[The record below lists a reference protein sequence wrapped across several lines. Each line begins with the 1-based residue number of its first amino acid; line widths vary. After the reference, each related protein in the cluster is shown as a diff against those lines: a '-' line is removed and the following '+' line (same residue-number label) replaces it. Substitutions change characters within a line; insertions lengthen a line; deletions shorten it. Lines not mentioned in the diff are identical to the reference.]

1 MAANPPSPIPS
12 FLLSEMSVSFQSSF
26 LIPISSLS
34 DDDKPVVACRIQP
47 AMSPTG
53 VRRTFHLAA
62 FLDKSGSMGGER
74 MDGLKR
80 TLDLLID
87 AIPEGDVLTLVPYDN
102 KSTILAK
109 AVVITAETRVTLKA
123 AVQGL
128 HADGGT
134 SLESAL
140 LLLRSEV
147 TSRPEFAPID
157 SLFILTDG
165 EINEGVNSSSGL
177 GRLLY
182 GSTFPDG
189 SVVSGAVPQ
198 GTPVNTLG
206 LGEACNARLLRALAE
221 RNRGVYTYADTGEVL
236 PGMIANV
243 MTGLATEVGRNGR
256 LTIPAGWTCLELGEH
271 TTEALV
277 GSLVHEKDE
286 WVVLQGPA
294 KRDLP
299 AVLPTL
305 TFTWFNGPSEKTV
318 TATLD
323 DTISSKTV
331 AEQLA
336 RCRVATV
343 FQAVTEL
350 LELGNSAEATA
361 KLTAL
366 NAELATSLAK
376 EEASVLRY
384 MAQVDEN
391 LELLRHTYEEG
402 PPPFPPGLRRMGG
415 GGFLAPRGPP
425 SMAPVLSRM
434 HSNTSA
440 VSTQRGFFSRV
451 ASSDPTATVTFS
463 SPHQATTSRTMSQQY
478 SQQEPSNPTPPLSP
492 IRPHHTGVTE
502 ADLRTGI
509 TTAFPAFPV
518 FPSENTLEEAPP
530 VTPPRMPATF
540 ATAETA
546 DVTPTNTVTVP

>member
-1 MAANPPSPIPS
+1 
-12 FLLSEMSVSFQSSF
+12 MSVSFQSSF

-34 DDDKPVVACRIQP
+34 DDAKPVVACRIQP

-53 VRRTFHLAA
+53 VRRTFHMAA
-62 FLDKSGSMGGER
+62 FLDKSGSMSGDR
-74 MDGLKR
+74 MIGLKR

-87 AIPEGDVLTLVPYDN
+87 AIPDGDVLTLVPYDN
-102 KSTILAK
+102 SSTLLAK
-109 AVVITAETRVTLKA
+109 AVVITAESRVTLKA

-147 TSRPEFAPID
+147 TSKPEFPPID

-165 EINEGVNSSSGL
+165 EINDGVSSSSGL

-182 GSTFPDG
+182 GSTLPDG

-236 PGMIANV
+236 PGTVANI

-256 LTIPAGWTCLELGEH
+256 LAIPAGWTCLELGEH

-286 WVVLQGPA
+286 WVVLQGPT

-299 AVLPTL
+299 VALPIL
-305 TFTWFNGPSEKTV
+305 TFTWVHGSAVQTV
-318 TATLD
+318 TAVIED
-323 DTISSKTV
+323 AIPPKVV

-350 LELGNSAEATA
+350 LEAGNPAEATA
-361 KLTAL
+361 RLTAL

-391 LELLRHTYEEG
+391 LELLRDIPAGEVGG
-402 PPPFPPGLRRMGG
+402 PPLPPGLHRARGWGQLFPGG
-415 GGFLAPRGPP
+415 AP

-451 ASSDPTATVTFS
+451 SSNDPSATVVFS
-463 SPHQATTSRTMSQQY
+463 SPTQANTSRNMSSQY
-478 SQQEPSNPTPPLSP
+478 SQEPRNPSPPVSP
-492 IRPHHTGVTE
+492 IRSHSLTAVTE
-502 ADLRTGI
+502 ADLVAGI
-509 TTAFPAFPV
+509 TTAFPIFS
-518 FPSENTLEEAPP
+518 SENVLVNTVAPE
-530 VTPPRMPATF
+530 TPPRPSV
-540 ATAETA
+540 TAFTA
-546 DVTPTNTVTVP
+546 AVTE

>member
-1 MAANPPSPIPS
+1 MMNWRPIHYHPV
-12 FLLSEMSVSFQSSF
+12 LSVLSNMSVSFQSSF

-47 AMSPTG
+47 TMSPTG

-62 FLDKSGSMGGER
+62 FLDKSGSMGGDR
-74 MDGLKR
+74 MTGLQR

-102 KSTILAK
+102 ASTILAK
-109 AVVITAETRVTLKA
+109 AVVITAESRVTLKA

-128 HADGGT
+128 RADGGT

-140 LLLRSEV
+140 LLLRAEV
-147 TSRPEFAPID
+147 TSKPEFPPID

-165 EINEGVNSSSGL
+165 EINDGVSSSSGL
-177 GRLLY
+177 RRLLY
-182 GSTFPDG
+182 GSTLPDG
-189 SVVSGAVPQ
+189 AVVPGAVPP

-221 RNRGVYTYADTGEVL
+221 PNRGVYTYADTGEVL
-236 PGMIANV
+236 PSMVANV

-256 LTIPAGWTCLELGEH
+256 LAIPTGWTCLELGEH

-299 AVLPTL
+299 VVLPTL
-305 TFTWFNGPSEKTV
+305 TFTWVNGTAVHTV
-318 TATLD
+318 TAEIEDAILP
-323 DTISSKTV
+323 KTV

-350 LELGNSAEATA
+350 LELGNPEEATA

-391 LELLRHTYEEG
+391 LELLRAVNSFEMGG
-402 PPPFPPGLRRMGG
+402 PPLPPGLRRMGG
-415 GGFLAPRGPP
+415 GFLPPRGPP

-451 ASSDPTATVTFS
+451 SSNDPTATVTFS
-463 SPHQATTSRTMSQQY
+463 SPHQANTSRTMSSQY
-478 SQQEPSNPTPPLSP
+478 SQQDPSCSSTPPHSP
-492 IRPHHTGVTE
+492 IRPHLTAVTE
-502 ADLRTGI
+502 ADTLAG
-509 TTAFPAFPV
+509 TTNAFPV
-518 FPSENTLEEAPP
+518 GPSGNVLVSTEEPP
-530 VTPPRMPATF
+530 VTPPRTLPNTATVN
-540 ATAETA
+540 
-546 DVTPTNTVTVP
+546 VTIVS

>member
-1 MAANPPSPIPS
+1 
-12 FLLSEMSVSFQSSF
+12 MSVSFQSSF

-62 FLDKSGSMGGER
+62 FLDKSGSMEGER

-165 EINEGVNSSSGL
+165 EINDGVSSSSGL
-177 GRLLY
+177 RRLLY
-182 GSTFPDG
+182 GSTLPDG
-189 SVVSGAVPQ
+189 GVVSGAVPP

-221 RNRGVYTYADTGEVL
+221 PNRGVYTYADTGEVL
-236 PGMIANV
+236 PGMVANV

-256 LTIPAGWTCLELGEH
+256 LMIPAGWTCLELGEH

-299 AVLPTL
+299 ALPTL
-305 TFTWFNGPSEKTV
+305 TFTWVNGSAVHTV
-318 TATLD
+318 TAEIE
-323 DTISSKTV
+323 DTIPPKIV

-350 LELGNSAEATA
+350 LELGNPEEAVA

-366 NAELATSLAK
+366 NTELGTSLAK

-391 LELLRHTYEEG
+391 LELLRGMNSFEMGG
-402 PPPFPPGLRRMGG
+402 PPPPPGLRRMGG
-415 GGFLAPRGPP
+415 GFLAVRAPP

-451 ASSDPTATVTFS
+451 SSSDPTATVTFS
-463 SPHQATTSRTMSQQY
+463 SPTQANTSRTMSSQY
-478 SQQEPSNPTPPLSP
+478 SQQEPSNPSPPVSP
-492 IRPHHTGVTE
+492 IRPHLTAVNE
-502 ADLRTGI
+502 ADALAGI
-509 TTAFPAFPV
+509 TAAFPV
-518 FPSENTLEEAPP
+518 FPLENRVDASVNATASGSR
-530 VTPPRMPATF
+530 TPPRAATTF
-540 ATAETA
+540 AT
-546 DVTPTNTVTVP
+546 VTTVNQTTVS